1 MHGVSQSATDLA
13 SWLKDVNNAFNP
25 IMQLCSAFE
34 IALQKND
41 SSSFIDQLSEDQRR
55 RNVQALGFDPNNIS
69 LDQLKEAVDI
79 LTTIYQDPA
88 LQEAIKQFCIDYV
101 KAQHSVSYFHVG
113 GSAIFEI
120 ILSAVLITLTA
131 GAGLGV
137 RAASMGNKTRL
148 FKELGELLVDFA
160 KRNQKHKKPHAE
172 QKATYSYEQAVF
184 EPYSPESVNFR
195 SSIFYQH
202 YGNNPNRGLMSNVE
216 ARKWYLKKEATIP
229 NLLNPNEPLEQ
240 QARKAFELRN
250 EFRKEARERMND
262 RITSDRLTREE
273 ANFTWGQMHEKT
285 RSKLIRNG
293 TNNPSDNEIYNEIIS
308 SSQRSRTSVNAA
320 LGLEK

>member
-1 MHGVSQSATDLA
+1 MPAFASKGHLIRSFNKLGDL
-13 SWLKDVNNAFNP
+13 L
-25 IMQLCSAFE
+25 
-34 IALQKND
+34 
-41 SSSFIDQLSEDQRR
+41 
-55 RNVQALGFDPNNIS
+55 
-69 LDQLKEAVDI
+69 
-79 LTTIYQDPA
+79 LTFG
-88 LQEAIKQFCIDYV
+88 KQ
-101 KAQHSVSYFHVG
+101 
-113 GSAIFEI
+113 
-120 ILSAVLITLTA
+120 
-131 GAGLGV
+131 
-137 RAASMGNKTRL
+137 N
-148 FKELGELLVDFA
+148 
-160 KRNQKHKKPHAE
+160 KKPHAE
-172 QKATYSYEQAVF
+172 QKATNDYEQAVL

-273 ANFTWGQMHEKT
+273 ANFTWDQMHEKT